1 MSDPVRVAVVDDF
14 EVVVR
19 GVAALL
25 EDEPRIEVVE
35 LTVDEPV
42 RSDIDVALFDTFG
55 NERLTGELLRTVVAN
70 QHVGAVAAYTTR
82 VDERLREWVLQQ
94 GARGYL
100 SKSLGAGELAD
111 ALVRIAAGEVVV
123 IEPPPNDGSRVR
135 GSWPGQDFGLTER
148 EADTLTLLVKGLE
161 NDAIAEQLY
170 VSPNTVK
177 ARLKSIYRKIDAGN
191 RVQAALWAVAHGFE
205 PDRRINWGGD

>member
-1 MSDPVRVAVVDDF
+1 MPEPVRVAVVDDF
-14 EVVVR
+14 EIVVR

-25 EDEPRIEVVE
+25 EHEPRIDVVE
-35 LTVDEPV
+35 LTVDEPL

-55 NERLTGELLRTVVAN
+55 NERLTGGLLRTVVAN
-70 QHVGAVAAYTTR
+70 ERVGAVAAYTSR
-82 VDERLREWVLQQ
+82 ADERLQQWVLQQ
-94 GARGYL
+94 GVRGYL
-100 SKSLGAGELAD
+100 SKSLGASELAD
-111 ALVRIAAGEVVV
+111 AIVRIAAGEVVV
-123 IEPPPNDGSRVR
+123 VAPPANDGAAVK
-135 GSWPGQDFGLTER
+135 GTWPGQDFGLTER

-205 PDRRINWGGD
+205 PDRHVDWGG

>member
-1 MSDPVRVAVVDDF
+1 MVDDY

-25 EDEPRIEVVE
+25 QHEPRIDVVE

-55 NERLTGELLRTVVAN
+55 TDRLTGGLLRRVVAN
-70 QHVGAVAAYTTR
+70 PHVAAVAAYTTR
-82 VDERLREWVLQQ
+82 FDPRLEEWVLQQ

-100 SKSLGAGELAD
+100 TKSLSAPDLAD
-111 ALVRIAAGEVVV
+111 ALVRIAAGEIVVV
-123 IEPPPNDGSRVR
+123 EPRPHDSSDVE

-161 NDAIAEQLY
+161 NEAIAEQLY

-191 RVQAALWAVAHGFE
+191 RVQAALWAVNHGFE
-205 PDRRINWGGD
+205 PDRQINWDG